1 MYALLVM
8 AAAEGGEESSKSL
21 FYIAGG
27 LLAIWAIALGAYG
40 LSRPDFPTEG
50 AARGVMGV
58 SALLVLAAVAASIVS
73 G

>member
-8 AAAEGGEESSKSL
+8 AAAEGGEESSKTI
-21 FYIAGG
+21 FYVAGG

-40 LSRPDFPTEG
+40 LSRPDFPAEG
-50 AARGVMGV
+50 AARGIMGI